1 MTERQNV
8 PERDGSI
15 RSGFTML
22 DSEHVEQTGDNNVS
36 GDGKSA
42 SVALVPW
49 VQTTHWSHSRP
60 LPRPNSIFVT
70 QLIATV
76 DQEPQTPSW
85 ATAFDANAAYTAN
98 RHRLA
103 GAGIRARQTA

>member
-1 MTERQNV
+1 
-8 PERDGSI
+8 
-15 RSGFTML
+15 ML
-22 DSEHVEQTGDNNVS
+22 DREHAEQTIEIDAIEIDDDVAVDAKLDAKPGC
-36 GDGKSA
+36 
-42 SVALVPW
+42 VALVPW

-76 DQEPQTPSW
+76 DQDPQTSLW

-98 RHRLA
+98 QHRLA
-103 GAGIRARQTA
+103 SAGIRARQTV